1 VSHYVVGVPVADD
14 VAVEVDD
21 PVFVGLDGLLA
32 EEDGLV
38 GDELPGDFVG
48 LTDLTGFGLPLGFGT
63 GTEALAVWLGVGVS
77 VLDEGWLASWVGGV
91 AGELRCCAVLV
102 STFPLFR
109 PEM

>member
-21 PVFVGLDGLLA
+21 PVSVGLDELLA
-32 EEDGLV
+32 EEDELV

-63 GTEALAVWLGVGVS
+63 GTDALAVWLGVGVS
-77 VLDEGWLASWVGGV
+77 VLDAAWLACC
-91 AGELRCCAVLV
+91 AGAADELRCCALR
-102 STFPLFR
+102 SAFPLF
-109 PEM
+109 PAEM

>member
-1 VSHYVVGVPVADD
+1 MSHYGVGVPVADD

-21 PVFVGLDGLLA
+21 PVFVGLDELLA
-32 EEDGLV
+32 GEDGLV

-63 GTEALAVWLGVGVS
+63 GTETLAVWLGVGVS
-77 VLDEGWLASWVGGV
+77 VLDAVWLAWW
-91 AGELRCCAVLV
+91 AGAADELRCCAELR
-102 STFPLFR
+102 SAFPPFR

>member
-1 VSHYVVGVPVADD
+1 MS
-14 VAVEVDD
+14 
-21 PVFVGLDGLLA
+21 VGLDELLA

-38 GDELPGDFVG
+38 GGELPGDFVG

-77 VLDEGWLASWVGGV
+77 VLDADWPACWAGG
-91 AGELRCCAVLV
+91 AADELRCCAELT
-102 STFPLFR
+102 STSPPFR

>member
-1 VSHYVVGVPVADD
+1 MS
-14 VAVEVDD
+14 
-21 PVFVGLDGLLA
+21 VGLVELLA

-38 GDELPGDFVG
+38 GGELPGDFVG

-77 VLDEGWLASWVGGV
+77 VLDAVWLACWVG
-91 AGELRCCAVLV
+91 AADELRCCAELR

>member
-1 VSHYVVGVPVADD
+1 MSHYVVGVPVADD
-14 VAVEVDD
+14 VAVGVDD

-77 VLDEGWLASWVGGV
+77 VLDEGWLAS
-91 AGELRCCAVLV
+91 
-102 STFPLFR
+102 
-109 PEM
+109 